1 MYPPEKHPRNEK
13 LKALMQELAERS
25 GELLSEAC
33 DLKMQVL
40 MLQMICIELM
50 ELLIEPE
57 EPE

>member
-1 MYPPEKHPRNEK
+1 
-13 LKALMQELAERS
+13 MQELAERS

>member
-1 MYPPEKHPRNEK
+1 
-13 LKALMQELAERS
+13 MQELAERS
-25 GELLSEAC
+25 GELLSESC